1 MLASAKNNPTGRV
14 VPVFNDKHLSY
25 NWADAAWM
33 YDRARELGVPF
44 QSGSSLPFTWRKPWL
59 VRRPSRT
66 GTQSSS
72 LSERVSLDR
81 GPRCCRQEHPL
92 GVELD
97 EAVIVG
103 YSTLDSFADHAL
115 EALGCMVE
123 RRQGGESGV
132 RTVRYLEGPAVWD
145 AGERGEWSRPLAEAA
160 LACIGGG
167 ADGESDGGAD
177 GGGYGR
183 SATMAPSACVF
194 RVCQVSA

>member
-1 MLASAKNNPTGRV
+1 M
-14 VPVFNDKHLSY
+14 
-25 NWADAAWM
+25 
-33 YDRARELGVPF
+33 
-44 QSGSSLPFTWRKPWL
+44 
-59 VRRPSRT
+59 
-66 GTQSSS
+66 
-72 LSERVSLDR
+72 
-81 GPRCCRQEHPL
+81 
-92 GVELD
+92 ELD

-132 RTVRYLEGPAVWD
+132 RTVQYLEGPAVWD
-145 AGERGEWSRPLAEAA
+145 VGERGEWSRPLAEAA

-183 SATMAPSACVF
+183 SATTHTCVSL
-194 RVCQVSA
+194 CQVCA